1 MYLEI
6 VSPLQ
11 SQKLKDLGFDYPC
24 QLFYDADGYLRGYN
38 TGISAPTQALAL
50 QWLRERFPQTAA
62 GIIPIQGG
70 YKRLFYTPRVVMG
83 GSINSG
89 ANFTEYIM
97 AEGSLIDL
105 LLESCNG

>member
-11 SQKLKDLGFDYPC
+11 AQKLKDLGFDYPT
-24 QLFYDADGYLRGYN
+24 QLFYDEEGYLRGYN

-50 QWLRERFPQTAA
+50 QWLRERFPEMAA
-62 GIIPIQGG
+62 GIIPLQNG
-70 YKRLFYTPRVVMG
+70 KRLFYTPRVAMEG
-83 GSINSG
+83 QINSG

-97 AEGSLIDL
+97 AEGALIDL
-105 LLESCNG
+105 FLESCNG